1 MRGSRTVL
9 VPAGDGVPAGCGIDL
24 GGGVVPEMTVELV
37 PITDA
42 DVAAVADFLHRN
54 LNKRLSASEWIDAM
68 AEPWK
73 AEAPNHGFMLR
84 DGQRVVGVYL
94 AFYSE
99 RTVAGRAER
108 FCNLASWC
116 VLPDFRAHS
125 VRLLK
130 ALLAQDGY
138 HFTDLAPTGNVIPLN
153 ARLRFRFLDTSAV
166 VVPNL
171 PWPTLPRRTRI
182 SADPD
187 VIASTLAGA
196 ELELYRDHA
205 QAAAA
210 RHLVLIRGG
219 DSCYV
224 MFRRRWWR
232 GLPVFATILH
242 VSNPELF
249 RRAAG
254 PLARYLLV
262 RHRVLVTLAELR
274 TVRCRPRLSVPL
286 PRPKALPGK
295 HDSRLSRA
303 YATRYH
309 GTIPPKMYRSASLEP
324 AQIDDL
330 YGELVCVP
338 RW

>member
-1 MRGSRTVL
+1 
-9 VPAGDGVPAGCGIDL
+9 
-24 GGGVVPEMTVELV
+24 MTVELT

-42 DVAAVADFLHRN
+42 DVAAVADFLHAN
-54 LNKRLSASEWIDAM
+54 LNRRVSPSAWVCAM
-68 AEPWK
+68 SAPWK
-73 AEAPNHGFMLR
+73 TEAPNHGFMLR
-84 DGQRVVGVYL
+84 DGQRVVGAYL

-99 RTVAGRAER
+99 RAVAGRPER

-116 VLPDFRAHS
+116 VRPEFRCHS

-153 ARLRFRFLDTSAV
+153 ARLNFRFLDTSAALM
-166 VVPNL
+166 PNL
-171 PWPTLPRRTRI
+171 PWPTWPRRTRV

-187 VIASTLAGA
+187 VIASTLTEA

-205 QAAAA
+205 QAAAT
-210 RHLVLIRGG
+210 RHLVLIRGS

-232 GLPVFATILH
+232 GLPVFAAVLH

-254 PLARYLLV
+254 PLTRYLLV
-262 RHRVLVTLAELR
+262 HHRVLATMAELR
-274 TVRCRPRLSVPL
+274 TVGRRPRLSIMLPHPL
-286 PRPKALPGK
+286 
-295 HDSRLSRA
+295 
-303 YATRYH
+303 
-309 GTIPPKMYRSASLEP
+309 PPKMYRSASLEP
-324 AQIDDL
+324 VQIDDL
-330 YGELVCVP
+330 YSELTCVP
-338 RW
+338 W

>member
-1 MRGSRTVL
+1 M
-9 VPAGDGVPAGCGIDL
+9 A
-24 GGGVVPEMTVELV
+24 VEIT

-42 DVAAVADFLHRN
+42 DRAAVASFLHRN
-54 LNKRLSASEWIDAM
+54 LNNRLSTSDWLVAMSAS
-68 AEPWK
+68 WK
-73 AEAPNHGFMLR
+73 TEAPNYGFMLR
-84 DGQRVVGVYL
+84 DGERVVGVYL

-99 RTVAGRAER
+99 RTVAGRTER
-108 FCNLASWC
+108 FCNLASWT

-125 VRLLK
+125 IRLLK
-130 ALLAQDGY
+130 ALLGQEGY
-138 HFTDLAPTGNVIPLN
+138 HFTDLAPSRNVIPLN
-153 ARLRFRFLDTSAV
+153 ARLKFRFLDTSAV

-187 VIASTLAGA
+187 VIASTLTGA

-205 QAAAA
+205 HAPAS

-232 GLPVFATILH
+232 GQPAFAAILY

-249 RRAAG
+249 RRATGA
-254 PLARYLLV
+254 LARYLLV
-262 RHRVLVTLAELR
+262 RHRIPVTVAELR
-274 TVRCRPRLSVPL
+274 IIGRRPRLSFPL
-286 PRPKALPGK
+286 PQPKALPGK
-295 HDSRLSRA
+295 HDSRLSRS
-303 YATRYH
+303 YATRYQ

-324 AQIDDL
+324 AQVDDL
-330 YGELVCVP
+330 YSELVCVP